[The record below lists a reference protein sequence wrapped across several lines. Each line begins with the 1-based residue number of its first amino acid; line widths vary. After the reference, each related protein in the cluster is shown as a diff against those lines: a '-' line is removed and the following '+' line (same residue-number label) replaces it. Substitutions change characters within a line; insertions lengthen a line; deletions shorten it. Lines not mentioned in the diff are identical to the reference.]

1 MTGLNKLLTS
11 QNIIIFIVVIV
22 LLWALYLYFNPK
34 LNLFDSMV
42 SGDISNNVVKKDPS
56 LRETGAQ
63 HIPSSDG
70 YAKDTVNP
78 SELLPKDSNAD
89 WGTLNPN
96 LGANDV
102 MIPDLL
108 QAGHNYGID
117 TIGNTMKNANL
128 QLRSEPVIP
137 VKEVS
142 IWNQSSYGPDLM
154 RVPLELGNSC

>member
-1 MTGLNKLLTS
+1 MAKLLTS
-11 QNIIIFIVVIV
+11 QNIIIFIVVVV
-22 LLWALYLYFNPK
+22 LLWALYMYFNPK

-42 SGDISNNVVKKDPS
+42 SSDISLNVVNTIKDPS

-63 HIPSSDG
+63 HIPSGNG
-70 YAKDTVNP
+70 YAKDVVNP

-117 TIGNTMKNANL
+117 TVANTMKNANL
-128 QLRSEPVIP
+128 QLRSDPIIP

>member
-1 MTGLNKLLTS
+1 MAKLLTS

-22 LLWALYLYFNPK
+22 LSGALYLYFNPK
-34 LNLFDSMV
+34 INLFDSMV
-42 SGDISNNVVKKDPS
+42 SGDISLNVVNNVKDPS

-63 HIPSSDG
+63 HIPSVEG
-70 YAKDTVNP
+70 YTKDTVNP
-78 SELLPKDSNAD
+78 SELLPKDSNAN

-154 RVPLELGNSC
+154 RVPLELGNSCN